1 METPNKIITAEKT
14 DQPNDVAVRVVSP
27 EADPSSF
34 CNRDHDANGEAM
46 QCAPQPLLG
55 TTLFDEPVD
64 SQASSGNPVL
74 NLSPELDPSLFCD
87 RDHDAKAEADFR
99 KARVSLQ
106 PNVKKVYSIV
116 SNKTG
121 SIGGNGHGGAIYG
134 ETTST
139 SLQKIIELMK
149 IHTGFNQS
157 SRFIDVGSG
166 LGKPNLHVAQDPGVS
181 FSYGVEME
189 RVRWMLSMH
198 NLRHVLKHAE
208 LQSESNTIGP
218 EELLG
223 FNCFFAHG
231 DITEAS
237 SFNPFTHVY
246 MFDIGFPPKLFEKLS
261 EMFNRSSSSYLICY
275 HPPRL
280 IVDRYKF
287 RVELLCQQNTTMH
300 GSSENHIGYI
310 YRRKTARP
318 IRGTQRQKKIPCDP
332 FFKESWDHVQMGLDH
347 MCELVDKK
355 LSTALESGRVKRC
368 RTLTEK

>member
-1 METPNKIITAEKT
+1 METPSKITTVESTDIPNEMAIT
-14 DQPNDVAVRVVSP
+14 VVTP
-27 EADPSSF
+27 EAGPSLF
-34 CNRDHDANGEAM
+34 CGRDDDAKEEPR
-46 QCAPQPLLG
+46 QHTQQPLLG
-55 TTLFDEPVD
+55 RTLFREQVD
-64 SQASSGNPVL
+64 CQASTATPVL
-74 NLSPELDPSLFCD
+74 DLST
-87 RDHDAKAEADFR
+87 AK
-99 KARVSLQ
+99 VCLQ

-134 ETTST
+134 ETTSA
-139 SLQKIIELMK
+139 SLQKIIGLMK
-149 IHTGFNQS
+149 THTGFNQS

-166 LGKPNLHVAQDPGVS
+166 LGKPNLHVAQDPGVT
-181 FSYGVEME
+181 FSYGIEME
-189 RVRWMLSMH
+189 KVRWMLSMH
-198 NLRHVLKHAE
+198 NLHHVLKHAE
-208 LQSESNTIGP
+208 VQAESKTLEP
-218 EELLG
+218 EELIG
-223 FNCFFAHG
+223 FNCFFTHG

-287 RVELLCQQNTTMH
+287 VVELLCQQNTTMH
-300 GSSENHIGYI
+300 GSSENHTGYI

-318 IRGTQRQKKIPCDP
+318 IRGTQRNKNIPCDP
-332 FFKESWDHVQMGLDH
+332 LFKESWEHVQMGLDH

-368 RTLTEK
+368 RTSTSM